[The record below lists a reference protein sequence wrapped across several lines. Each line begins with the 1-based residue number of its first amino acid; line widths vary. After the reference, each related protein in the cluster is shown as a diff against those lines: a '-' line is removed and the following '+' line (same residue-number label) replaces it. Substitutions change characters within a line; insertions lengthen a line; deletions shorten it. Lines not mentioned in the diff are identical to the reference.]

1 MGILNQLDT
10 PNFKTSKSD
19 KQIIEYIRNNAEKV
33 IYMSIS
39 EAAKETNTGEA
50 TVTRFAKKMGFSG
63 FQDFKVT
70 LAQEI
75 SLKNSNSIINN
86 EISNNEDVLETANKL
101 LRNNINVLERTVNKL
116 NTNDIYEC
124 ADLIKNCKKAYFM
137 GVGYSGIVAQDSNYK
152 FMRIG
157 INSMYYQDTHTMIM
171 MSALANEGEVVLAI
185 SHSGETEEII
195 KSVKIAKENGAK
207 IIAITE
213 NENSTLARVSDI
225 NLTYV
230 SSETLL
236 ESGAVSSKIAQ
247 IFIVDLI
254 YTQVVKEMQIDAVS
268 RKIKTTEAIYK

>member
-1 MGILNQLDT
+1 MSILSQLDT
-10 PNFKTSKSD
+10 PKFKTSKSD
-19 KQIIEYIRNNAEKV
+19 KQIIEYIRNSADKI
-33 IYMSIS
+33 IYMTIS
-39 EAAKETNTGEA
+39 EVARESNTGEA
-50 TVTRFAKKMGFSG
+50 TVTRFAKKMGFAG

-70 LAQEI
+70 LAQEVSI
-75 SLKNSNSIINN
+75 KSSNSIINN
-86 EISNNEDVLETANKL
+86 EINNNEDVLETSNKL
-101 LRNNINVLERTVNKL
+101 LRNNISVLERTVSIM

-124 ADLIKNCKKAYFM
+124 SELIKNCKKAYFM

-171 MSALANEGEVVLAI
+171 MSALASTDEVVVAI

-195 KSVKIAKENGAK
+195 RSTKIAKDNGAK
-207 IIAITE
+207 IIAITQ
-213 NENSTLARVSDI
+213 NEKSTLAEIADI
-225 NLTYV
+225 NLPYV

-236 ESGAVSSKIAQ
+236 ETGAVSSKLAQ

-254 YTQVVKEMQIDAVS
+254 YTQVVKEMQLDAVN

>member
-1 MGILNQLDT
+1 MSILSQLDT
-10 PNFKTSKSD
+10 PKFKTSKSD
-19 KQIIEYIRNNAEKV
+19 KQIIEYIRNSADKI
-33 IYMSIS
+33 IYMTIS
-39 EAAKETNTGEA
+39 EVARESNTGEA
-50 TVTRFAKKMGFSG
+50 TVTRFAKKMGFAG

-70 LAQEI
+70 LAQEVSI
-75 SLKNSNSIINN
+75 KSSNSIINN
-86 EISNNEDVLETANKL
+86 EINNNEDVLETANKL
-101 LRNNINVLERTVNKL
+101 LRNNISVLERTVSIM

-124 ADLIKNCKKAYFM
+124 SELIKNCKKAYFM

-171 MSALANEGEVVLAI
+171 MSALASIGEVVLAI

-195 KSVKIAKENGAK
+195 RSTKIAKDNGAK
-207 IIAITE
+207 IIAITQ
-213 NENSTLARVSDI
+213 NEKSTLAKIADI
-225 NLTYV
+225 NLPYV

-236 ESGAVSSKIAQ
+236 ETGAVSSKLAQ

-254 YTQVVKEMQIDAVS
+254 YTQVVKEMQLDAVN

>member
-1 MGILNQLDT
+1 MGILKQLDT

-19 KQIIEYIRNNAEKV
+19 RQIIEYIRNNAEKI

-39 EAAKETNTGEA
+39 EVSKESSTADA
-50 TVTRFAKKMGFSG
+50 TVTRFSKKMGFSG

-75 SLKNSNSIINN
+75 TLKNSNSIINN
-86 EISNNEDVLETANKL
+86 EITNNEDVLETANKL
-101 LRNNINVLERTVNKL
+101 LKNNINLLERTVNKL
-116 NTNDIYEC
+116 NTNSIYKC
-124 ADLIKNCKKAYFM
+124 ADLIRNCKKAYFI

-171 MSALANEGEVVLAI
+171 MSALTSEDEVIFAI

-195 KSVKIAKENGAK
+195 KSIKIAKENGAK
-207 IIAITE
+207 VIGITE
-213 NENSTLARVSDI
+213 DENSKLAKLSDI
-225 NLTYV
+225 NLSYV

-247 IFIVDLI
+247 IFIIDLI
-254 YTQVVKEMQIDAVS
+254 YTQVVKEMNDAAIT
-268 RKIKTTEAIYK
+268 RKIKTTKAIYK

>member
-1 MGILNQLDT
+1 MNILSQLDT

-19 KQIIEYIRNNAEKV
+19 KQIIEYIKSNADKI

-39 EAAKETNTGEA
+39 EAAKKSNTGEA

-75 SLKNSNSIINN
+75 SLKGSKSIINN
-86 EISNNEDVLETANKL
+86 EITNNEDVSETANKL
-101 LRNNINVLERTVNKL
+101 LKNNISVLEGTVHKL
-116 NTNDIYEC
+116 STNSIYEC
-124 ADLIKNCKKAYFM
+124 ADLIRNCKKVYFM

-157 INSMYYQDTHTMIM
+157 INSIYYQDTHTMIM
-171 MSALANEGEVVLAI
+171 MSALASEGEIVIAI

-195 KSVKIAKENGAK
+195 RATKIAKDNGAK

-213 NENSTLARVSDI
+213 NENSTLAKLSDI
-225 NLTYV
+225 NLNYV
-230 SSETLL
+230 SSETLF
-236 ESGAVSSKIAQ
+236 ESGAVSSKLAQ

-254 YTQVVKEMQIDAVS
+254 YTQVVKEMHTDAIN

>member
-185 SHSGETEEII
+185 S
-195 KSVKIAKENGAK
+195 AFWRN
-207 IIAITE
+207 
-213 NENSTLARVSDI
+213 
-225 NLTYV
+225 
-230 SSETLL
+230 
-236 ESGAVSSKIAQ
+236 
-247 IFIVDLI
+247 
-254 YTQVVKEMQIDAVS
+254 
-268 RKIKTTEAIYK
+268 

>member
-1 MGILNQLDT
+1 MGILSQLDN

-19 KQIIEYIRNNAEKV
+19 RQIIEYIRSNSEKI

-50 TVTRFAKKMGFSG
+50 TVTRFTKKMGFSG

-75 SLKNSNSIINN
+75 TLKNSNSIINN
-86 EISNNEDVLETANKL
+86 EISNNEDVLETADKL
-101 LRNNINVLERTVNKL
+101 LKNNINVLKATANNL
-116 NTNDIYEC
+116 NTNDIYKC
-124 ADLIKNCKKAYFM
+124 TDLIKNCKKAFFL

-157 INSMYYQDTHTMIM
+157 INSVYYPDTHTMIM
-171 MSALANEGEVVLAI
+171 MSALAGEDEVIFAI

-195 KSVKIAKENGAK
+195 KSVKIARDNGAK
-207 IIAITE
+207 VIGITE
-213 NENSTLARVSDI
+213 NKNSTLAKICDI
-225 NLTYV
+225 NFNYV
-230 SSETLL
+230 SYESIF
-236 ESGAVSSKIAQ
+236 ESGAVSSKMAQ

-254 YTQVVKEMQIDAVS
+254 YTQVVKEMQVDAVS

>member
-101 LRNNINVLERTVNKL
+101 LRRHILWEL
-116 NTNDIYEC
+116 DIQE
-124 ADLIKNCKKAYFM
+124 
-137 GVGYSGIVAQDSNYK
+137 
-152 FMRIG
+152 
-157 INSMYYQDTHTMIM
+157 
-171 MSALANEGEVVLAI
+171 
-185 SHSGETEEII
+185 
-195 KSVKIAKENGAK
+195 
-207 IIAITE
+207 
-213 NENSTLARVSDI
+213 
-225 NLTYV
+225 
-230 SSETLL
+230 
-236 ESGAVSSKIAQ
+236 
-247 IFIVDLI
+247 
-254 YTQVVKEMQIDAVS
+254 
-268 RKIKTTEAIYK
+268 

>member
-1 MGILNQLDT
+1 MMKVTNDFYKQFEELSIKLDKLLKENKNMIT
-10 PNFKTSKSD
+10 THKAELKKQKQEFKT
-19 KQIIEYIRNNAEKV
+19 
-33 IYMSIS
+33 
-39 EAAKETNTGEA
+39 
-50 TVTRFAKKMGFSG
+50 
-63 FQDFKVT
+63 
-70 LAQEI
+70 
-75 SLKNSNSIINN
+75 
-86 EISNNEDVLETANKL
+86 
-101 LRNNINVLERTVNKL
+101 TVNKL

-213 NENSTLARVSDI
+213 NENSTLAIVSDI
-225 NLTYV
+225 NLNYV

>member
-1 MGILNQLDT
+1 MGILKQLDT

-19 KQIIEYIRNNAEKV
+19 RQIIEYIRNNAEKI

-39 EAAKETNTGEA
+39 EVAKESSTGEA

-86 EISNNEDVLETANKL
+86 EITNNEDVLETANKL
-101 LRNNINVLERTVNKL
+101 LKNNINVLERTVDKL
-116 NTNDIYEC
+116 NTNSIYKC
-124 ADLIKNCKKAYFM
+124 ADLIRNCKKAYFM
-137 GVGYSGIVAQDSNYK
+137 GIGYSGIVAQDSNYK

-171 MSALANEGEVVLAI
+171 MSALASENEVVFAI

-195 KSVKIAKENGAK
+195 KAINIAKGNGAK
-207 IIAITE
+207 VIVITE
-213 NENSTLARVSDI
+213 KENSTLAKLSDI
-225 NLTYV
+225 NLSYV
-230 SSETLL
+230 SSETLF
-236 ESGAVSSKIAQ
+236 ESGAVSSKLAQ

-254 YTQVVKEMQIDAVS
+254 YTQVVKEMNDDAIS
-268 RKIKTTEAIYK
+268 RKIKTTKAIYK

>member
-213 NENSTLARVSDI
+213 NEN
-225 NLTYV
+225 
-230 SSETLL
+230 
-236 ESGAVSSKIAQ
+236 
-247 IFIVDLI
+247 
-254 YTQVVKEMQIDAVS
+254 
-268 RKIKTTEAIYK
+268 

>member
-1 MGILNQLDT
+1 MGILKQLDT

-19 KQIIEYIRNNAEKV
+19 RQIIEYIRNNAEKI

-39 EAAKETNTGEA
+39 EVAKESSTGEA

-86 EISNNEDVLETANKL
+86 EITNNEDVLETANKL
-101 LRNNINVLERTVNKL
+101 LKNNINVLERTVDKL
-116 NTNDIYEC
+116 NTNSIYKC
-124 ADLIKNCKKAYFM
+124 ADLIRNCKKAYFM

-171 MSALANEGEVVLAI
+171 MSALASENEVVFAI

-195 KSVKIAKENGAK
+195 KAINIAKGNGAK
-207 IIAITE
+207 VIVITE
-213 NENSTLARVSDI
+213 KENSTLAKLSDI
-225 NLTYV
+225 NLSYV
-230 SSETLL
+230 SSETLF
-236 ESGAVSSKIAQ
+236 ESGAVSSKLAQ

-254 YTQVVKEMQIDAVS
+254 YTQVVKEMNDDAIS
-268 RKIKTTEAIYK
+268 RKIKTTKAIYK